1 MKTSKDLKQSGS
13 TDTVSGLFVFVLY
26 LYTAVFFTVL
36 RIYGKITPKTNFGGI
51 YLKISVKTQG
61 KWTQTDTLWS
71 ALFIDDRLKKD
82 PGQADHS
89 PVLSF
94 VGGGGKTS
102 YIRRL
107 AWEGREKGCRVLV
120 MTTTHMAVPEY
131 FGVLEPDLGQVEKM
145 LEKEGIAVAGCPAKE
160 GKIAFRDWEFYEKAG
175 KLADVILVEADGS
188 KRLPVKVPG
197 PKEPVIPENSD
208 QILCIYGLGAL
219 GKQAA
224 DCCFRMQPSEQLLK
238 IPEDQ
243 KDGKWIMTEE
253 KMSLL
258 MKKGY
263 LEPLRQQFP
272 YSQVIPVFNQADTMK
287 LEENGKNILERM
299 EEERGILTGELWK
312 ETSFNLF

>member
-1 MKTSKDLKQSGS
+1 MENSKDLKQSGS
-13 TDTVSGLFVFVLY
+13 TDAVSGLFVFVLY

-131 FGVLEPDLGQVEKM
+131 FGVLETGSGTSRKN
-145 LEKEGIAVAGCPAKE
+145 
-160 GKIAFRDWEFYEKAG
+160 AG
-175 KLADVILVEADGS
+175 KRRDSSCRMSCQRGKD
-188 KRLPVKVPG
+188 RFP
-197 PKEPVIPENSD
+197 
-208 QILCIYGLGAL
+208 GLGVL
-219 GKQAA
+219 
-224 DCCFRMQPSEQLLK
+224 
-238 IPEDQ
+238 
-243 KDGKWIMTEE
+243 
-253 KMSLL
+253 
-258 MKKGY
+258 
-263 LEPLRQQFP
+263 
-272 YSQVIPVFNQADTMK
+272 
-287 LEENGKNILERM
+287 
-299 EEERGILTGELWK
+299 
-312 ETSFNLF
+312 

>member
-1 MKTSKDLKQSGS
+1 MQD
-13 TDTVSGLFVFVLY
+13 V
-26 LYTAVFFTVL
+26 
-36 RIYGKITPKTNFGGI
+36 
-51 YLKISVKTQG
+51 
-61 KWTQTDTLWS
+61 
-71 ALFIDDRLKKD
+71 
-82 PGQADHS
+82 
-89 PVLSF
+89 
-94 VGGGGKTS
+94 
-102 YIRRL
+102 
-107 AWEGREKGCRVLV
+107 
-120 MTTTHMAVPEY
+120 
-131 FGVLEPDLGQVEKM
+131 
-145 LEKEGIAVAGCPAKE
+145 
-160 GKIAFRDWEFYEKAG
+160 RDWEFYEKAG

>member
-13 TDTVSGLFVFVLY
+13 TDAVSGLFVFVLY

-107 AWEGREKGCRVLV
+107 AWEGREKGYRVLV

-131 FGVLEPDLGQVEKM
+131 FGVLEPDLGQVEKCWKRRDSSCRM
-145 LEKEGIAVAGCPAKE
+145 SCQR
-160 GKIAFRDWEFYEKAG
+160 GKDRF
-175 KLADVILVEADGS
+175 
-188 KRLPVKVPG
+188 P
-197 PKEPVIPENSD
+197 
-208 QILCIYGLGAL
+208 GLGVL
-219 GKQAA
+219 
-224 DCCFRMQPSEQLLK
+224 
-238 IPEDQ
+238 
-243 KDGKWIMTEE
+243 
-253 KMSLL
+253 
-258 MKKGY
+258 
-263 LEPLRQQFP
+263 
-272 YSQVIPVFNQADTMK
+272 
-287 LEENGKNILERM
+287 
-299 EEERGILTGELWK
+299 
-312 ETSFNLF
+312 

>member
-1 MKTSKDLKQSGS
+1 M
-13 TDTVSGLFVFVLY
+13 
-26 LYTAVFFTVL
+26 
-36 RIYGKITPKTNFGGI
+36 
-51 YLKISVKTQG
+51 KISVKTQG

-175 KLADVILVEADGS
+175 
-188 KRLPVKVPG
+188 
-197 PKEPVIPENSD
+197 
-208 QILCIYGLGAL
+208 
-219 GKQAA
+219 
-224 DCCFRMQPSEQLLK
+224 
-238 IPEDQ
+238 
-243 KDGKWIMTEE
+243 
-253 KMSLL
+253 
-258 MKKGY
+258 
-263 LEPLRQQFP
+263 
-272 YSQVIPVFNQADTMK
+272 
-287 LEENGKNILERM
+287 
-299 EEERGILTGELWK
+299 
-312 ETSFNLF
+312 